1 MKMNGLDPKHY
12 WVNFFIVS
20 FILSMITSSI
30 MYFVGA
36 FLVDI
41 TFFKDTSFSVL
52 WLTFVGWAIAQIA
65 LTSLV
70 QIFIN
75 NSRTASIVGYLLSI
89 FSTIIGEVLSTLIF
103 PIPMTL
109 PLPMLLYPPFAL
121 CRIVYYMGWNCSDTR
136 GCYKSLTGIDG
147 EMAQGISI
155 LYAWF
160 LVYLLSI
167 WLDGMVQQQYGVAR
181 TPYLIE
187 KCLKYCRRKRNSEML
202 VEETEMSSG
211 PKTAYNTNEIELGQ
225 M

>member
-30 MYFVGA
+30 MYLVGA

-75 NSRTASIVGYLLSI
+75 NSRTATIVGYLLSI

-136 GCYKSLTGIDG
+136 GCYQSLFRHRRRNGTGNFDP
-147 EMAQGISI
+147 
-155 LYAWF
+155 LR
-160 LVYLLSI
+160 LVFGVFVVNLVGWNGSAAI
-167 WLDGMVQQQYGVAR
+167 W
-181 TPYLIE
+181 
-187 KCLKYCRRKRNSEML
+187 
-202 VEETEMSSG
+202 SG
-211 PKTAYNTNEIELGQ
+211 QNPLFDREVPEVL
-225 M
+225 